1 MNNFFAKS
9 IDETLTNVQSSVN
22 GLSYREAK
30 TRLDANGKNVLA
42 EKKKKSNFVKFLQQ
56 FKEILII
63 VLLISSVV
71 SVVIGIIQK
80 SYEEFIDA
88 GIILIIVFINAIIGY
103 LQERNSERAMASLKN
118 LTKPYCKV
126 NRNGRTIKIKSEE
139 LVLGDIVVLEA
150 GDIIPAD
157 LRLLESNSLKVEE
170 SALTG
175 ESVPV
180 EKDASVVLDE
190 NAVLGDRINMA
201 YMGSVVTYGRGLGV
215 VVACGMDTEMGKI
228 ASALNEMKTEQTPL
242 TKRIKKTS
250 IIITVIVLIVCLAV
264 FILELCMSKGKDV
277 FSAFSMAIAI
287 AVCAIPEGLPAC
299 NTVTMSMGV
308 KRMSEQR
315 AIVKHLPAVETL
327 GSTEVIC
334 SDKTGTLTLN
344 QMTVKQVYYLGDLCE
359 QLNNKKFEEIVDGDG
374 QSGELTLDKVE
385 EIRTAEFKDD
395 RNFNEIMRCMLLCND
410 TRTKLE
416 DNKLETVGDPTEIA
430 LVHYGYKFGFNKE
443 KVEGEFKRINEIP
456 FDSDRKLMTTFH
468 EINEQKVAYTKGAI
482 DSILVRCN
490 RILDN
495 GKIRKITNADKD
507 LIIQKNA
514 EFASKAL
521 RMLGF
526 AFKTV
531 EKIGRPTS
539 ANTEFDLCFIGM
551 VGMIDPPR
559 EEVKDSI
566 KVCKQAGITTIMITG
581 DHKDTAFAIANELGI
596 CSDNKKVITGQEL
609 DQISDEE
616 FVKAVNQY
624 QVYARVSPEH
634 KVRIVKALKANNKTV
649 AMTGDGVNDAPS
661 IKAADIGVGMGITGT
676 DVTKE
681 AADIILT
688 DDNFST
694 IVGAVREGRRIY
706 DTILK
711 ILMFLLGT
719 SIAELIA
726 MTVVLLGFRDVNF
739 FQPALILWINF
750 VSDTFVGLAL
760 GFEKAEKDV
769 MKRKPTKNT
778 GSLFRGDAGINIFAS
793 ALFVGIVLIA
803 LYCTM
808 TFALGLSSEEV
819 TTICFLF
826 VCITELFHAYN
837 LKSKTATLF
846 GKNIFDNKAL
856 NWAFLGSAL
865 LTVLVVVIPIAP
877 IQNAM
882 GITSINWWQWLIAL
896 GCAIVIVPYFEIVK
910 LIMRRRDARPAKV
923 KKDRKTK
930 LAG

>member
-1 MNNFFAKS
+1 MNTYFAKTT
-9 IDETLTNVQSSVN
+9 EEVLGEVQATES
-22 GLSYREAK
+22 GLSFREAK
-30 TRLDANGKNVLA
+30 ARLDKNGKNVLA
-42 EKKKKSNFVKFLQQ
+42 SKKKKSNFVKFLGQ

-63 VLLISSVV
+63 VLLLSAVV
-71 SVVIGIIQK
+71 SVVIGVVQK

-88 GIILIIVFINAIIGY
+88 AIILVIVFINAIIGY
-103 LQERNSERAMASLKN
+103 LQERNSEKAMESLKN

-139 LVLGDIVVLEA
+139 LVVGDIVVLEA

-180 EKDASVVLDE
+180 EKDASAVLE
-190 NAVLGDRINMA
+190 ETAVLGDRVNMA

-228 ASALNEMKTEQTPL
+228 ASALNEMKEEQTPL

-250 IIITVIVLIVCLAV
+250 IIITVIVLLVCLAV
-264 FILELCMSKGKDV
+264 FIVELCMSNGKDV
-277 FSAFSMAIAI
+277 FAAFSMAIAI

-344 QMTVKQVYYLGDLCE
+344 QMTVKKVFYLGGMCE
-359 QLNNKKFEEIVDGDG
+359 ELNNKKFEEATVGDVTNNVM
-374 QSGELTLDKVE
+374 TLDQAE
-385 EIRTAEFKDD
+385 EVHGAEFKDD
-395 RNFNEIMRCMLLCND
+395 RTFNEIMRCMLLCND

-416 DNKLETVGDPTEIA
+416 ENKLETIGDPTEIA

-443 KVEGEFKRINEIP
+443 KLEGEFKRINEIP

-468 EINEQKVAYTKGAI
+468 EIGDQKIAYTKGAI
-482 DSILVRCN
+482 DSLLARCN
-490 RILDN
+490 RILDD
-495 GKIRKITNADKD
+495 GKVRKITNADKE
-507 LIIQKNA
+507 LIVAKNA

-531 EKIGRPTS
+531 EKVGRPTS

-566 KVCKQAGITTIMITG
+566 KTCKQAGITTIMITG
-581 DHKDTAFAIANELGI
+581 DHKDTAFAIASELGI

-760 GFEKAEKDV
+760 GFEKAEKNV
-769 MKRKPTKNT
+769 MKRRPIKNT

-793 ALFVGIVLIA
+793 ALFVGIGIIA
-803 LYCTM
+803 LYCGC
-808 TFALGLSSEEV
+808 TFGLGLSSAEV

-826 VCITELFHAYN
+826 TCISELFHAYN
-837 LKSKTATLF
+837 LKSKTETLF
-846 GKNIFDNKAL
+846 NKNIFDNKVL
-856 NWAFLGSAL
+856 NWAFLGSLL
-865 LTVLVVVIPIAP
+865 LTVIVVVAP
-877 IQNAM
+877 ITPVQHAM
-882 GITSINWWQWLIAL
+882 GITSINWWQWLMVF
-896 GCAIVIVPYFEIVK
+896 GCSLVIVPYFELVK
-910 LIMRRRDARPAKV
+910 FFMRRRDNRPAKV
-923 KKDRKTK
+923 EKGKK
-930 LAG
+930 

>member
-1 MNNFFAKS
+1 MNTYFAKS
-9 IDETLTNVQSSVN
+9 TEEVLESVQATTA

-30 TRLDANGKNVLA
+30 TRLETNGKNVLA
-42 EKKKKSNFVKFLQQ
+42 EKKKKSNFVKFLGQ

-63 VLLISSVV
+63 VLLLSSVV

-103 LQERNSERAMASLKN
+103 LQERNSERAMDSLKN
-118 LTKPYCKV
+118 LTKPFCKV
-126 NRNGRTIKIKSEE
+126 IRNGKTIKVKSEE

-150 GDIIPAD
+150 GDIVPAD
-157 LRLLESNSLKVEE
+157 LRLLESNSLKIEE

-180 EKDASVVLDE
+180 EKDASLVLQE
-190 NAVLGDRINMA
+190 NAVLGDRVNMA
-201 YMGSVVTYGRGLGV
+201 YMGSVVTYGRGVGV
-215 VVACGMDTEMGKI
+215 VVACGMQTEMGKI
-228 ASALNEMKTEQTPL
+228 AAALHEIKTEDTPL

-250 IIITVIVLIVCLAV
+250 IVITIIVLLVCLAV
-264 FILELCMSKGKDV
+264 FIVELCISKGKDV
-277 FSAFSMAIAI
+277 FAAFSMAIAI

-344 QMTVKQVYYLGDLCE
+344 QMTVKQIFYFGGLCE
-359 QLNNKKFEEIVDGDG
+359 EVNNKKFDEKPVGDDANNVMTLEKAEELYG
-374 QSGELTLDKVE
+374 
-385 EIRTAEFKDD
+385 AEFKDD
-395 RNFNEIMRCMLLCND
+395 KGFNELINCMLLCND
-410 TRTKLE
+410 TMTKLE
-416 DNKLETVGDPTEIA
+416 DNKLETIGDPTEIA
-430 LVHYGYKFGFNKE
+430 LVHYGYKFGISKE
-443 KVEGEFKRINEIP
+443 KVEGKLKRINEIP

-468 EINEQKVAYTKGAI
+468 QVEEQKIAYTKGAI
-482 DSILVRCN
+482 DSILIRCD

-495 GKIRKITNADKD
+495 GRIRKITNEDKD
-507 LIIQKNA
+507 RIIEKNT

-521 RMLGF
+521 RVLGF

-531 EKIGRPTS
+531 DKINRPTS
-539 ANTEFDLCFIGM
+539 ANTEYDLCFIGM

-566 KVCKQAGITTIMITG
+566 KTCKQAGITTIMITG

-596 CSDNKKVITGQEL
+596 CTDNKKVITGQEL

-616 FVKAVNQY
+616 FIKSINQY

-634 KVRIVKALKANNKTV
+634 KVKIVKALKANNKTV

-681 AADIILT
+681 AADVILT
-688 DDNFST
+688 DDNFAT
-694 IVGAVREGRRIY
+694 IVGAVKEGRRIY
-706 DTILK
+706 DTIMK

-750 VSDTFVGLAL
+750 VSDTFIGLAL
-760 GFEKAEKDV
+760 GFEKAEKNV
-769 MKRKPTKNT
+769 MKRKPIKNT
-778 GSLFRGDAGINIFAS
+778 GSLFRGESGISILTS
-793 ALFVGIVLIA
+793 ALFVGLGIVG
-803 LYCTM
+803 LYCGC
-808 TFALGLSSEEV
+808 TFGLKLSSAEV

-826 VCITELFHAYN
+826 TCIAELFHAYN
-837 LKSKTATLF
+837 YKNRVATLF
-846 GKNIFDNKAL
+846 SKNIFDNKIL
-856 NWAFLGSAL
+856 NLAFVGSLL
-865 LTVLVVVIPIAP
+865 LTVIVVVAPIAP
-877 IQNAM
+877 IQHAM
-882 GITSINWWQWLIAL
+882 GITSINWWQWLMVI
-896 GCAIVIVPYFEIVK
+896 GCSIMIIPYFEIVK
-910 LIMRRRDARPAKV
+910 CFLRRRDRRLENGV
-923 KKDRKTK
+923 RGKKK
-930 LAG
+930 

>member
-1 MNNFFAKS
+1 MNNSFTK
-9 IDETLTNVQSSVN
+9 NVEEVLQEVQTSEA
-22 GLSYREAK
+22 GLSFREAK
-30 TRLDANGKNVLA
+30 TRLDANGKNVLSQ
-42 EKKKKSNFVKFLQQ
+42 KKKKSGFVKFLGQ
-56 FKEILII
+56 FKDVLII
-63 VLLISSVV
+63 VLLISCLV

-88 GIILIIVFINAIIGY
+88 GIILIIVLVNAIIGY
-103 LQERNSERAMASLKN
+103 FQEKNSEKAMDSLKN

-126 NRNGRTIKIKSEE
+126 NRNGRTIKVKSEE
-139 LVLGDIVVLEA
+139 LVIGDIVVLEA

-157 LRLLESNSLKVEE
+157 LRLLESNSLKIEE

-180 EKDASVVLDE
+180 EKDATVILDE
-190 NAVLGDRINMA
+190 GTSLGDRVNMA
-201 YMGSVVTYGRGLGV
+201 FMGSVVTYGRGVGV
-215 VVACGMDTEMGKI
+215 VVSCGMNTEMGKI
-228 ASALNEMKTEQTPL
+228 ATALNEIKDEETPL

-250 IIITVIVLIVCLAV
+250 IIITIIVLVVCLAV
-264 FILELCMSKGKDV
+264 FILEICMSRGKDI
-277 FSAFSMAIAI
+277 FAAFSMAIAI

-344 QMTVKQVYYLGDLCE
+344 QMTVKKVYYMGGMCE
-359 QLNNKKFEEIVDGDG
+359 ELNNKKFEENTVGDAN
-374 QSGELTLDKVE
+374 ENVMTLDEAE
-385 EIRTAEFKDD
+385 EIHATEFKDD
-395 RNFNEIMRCMLLCND
+395 RTFNEIMRCMLLCND
-410 TRTKLE
+410 TKTKLE
-416 DNKLETVGDPTEIA
+416 ENKLEAIGDPTEIS

-443 KVEGEFKRINEIP
+443 KLEGEFKRINEIP

-468 EINEQKVAYTKGAI
+468 EIDGQKIAYTKGAI
-482 DSILVRCN
+482 DSILTRCN
-490 RILDN
+490 RILDD
-495 GKIRKITNADKD
+495 GKIRRITNEDKEK
-507 LIIQKNA
+507 IIAKNG

-531 EKIGRPTS
+531 DKIGRPTS

-566 KVCKQAGITTIMITG
+566 KTCKQAGITTIMITG

-596 CSDNKKVITGQEL
+596 CTDSKRVITGKEL
-609 DQISDEE
+609 DAISDEE
-616 FVKAVNQY
+616 FVKAVNEY

-694 IVGAVREGRRIY
+694 IVGAVKEGRRIY

-726 MTVVLLGFRDVNF
+726 MTVVLLGFRDTHF
-739 FQPALILWINF
+739 FQPALIMWINF
-750 VSDTFVGLAL
+750 VSDTFIGLAL
-760 GFEKAEKDV
+760 GFEKAEKNV
-769 MKRKPTKNT
+769 MKRRPTKNT
-778 GSLFRGDAGINIFAS
+778 GSLFSGDAGVNIFTS
-793 ALFVGIVLIA
+793 AVFVGIGIIA
-803 LYCTM
+803 LYCGC
-808 TFALGLSSEEV
+808 TFGLKLSSEQV

-826 VCITELFHAYN
+826 TCISELFHAYN
-837 LKSKTATLF
+837 LKSRTETLF
-846 GKNIFDNKAL
+846 NKDMFSNKIL
-856 NWAFLGSAL
+856 NWAFLGSLL
-865 LTVLVVVIPIAP
+865 LTVIVVVAPIAP
-877 IQNAM
+877 IQHAM
-882 GITSINWWQWLIAL
+882 GITSINWWQWLMTL
-896 GCAIVIVPYFEIVK
+896 GCSILIVPYFELVK
-910 LIMRRRDARPAKV
+910 FFMRLKARRPKKEKV
-923 KKDRKTK
+923 KKQ
-930 LAG
+930 

>member
-1 MNNFFAKS
+1 MSNYFAKTT
-9 IDETLTNVQSSVN
+9 EEVLENVQATTS

-30 TRLDANGKNVLA
+30 TRLEQNGKNALT

-80 SYEEFIDA
+80 SYGEFIDA
-88 GIILIIVFINAIIGY
+88 GIILVIVFVNAIIGF
-103 LQERNSERAMASLKN
+103 LQERKSEEAMASLKN
-118 LTKPYCKV
+118 LTKPFCKV
-126 NRNGRTIKIKSEE
+126 NRNGKTIKVKSEE

-157 LRLLESNSLKVEE
+157 LRLLESNSLKIEE

-180 EKDASVVLDE
+180 EKDASIVLDE
-190 NAVLGDRINMA
+190 NAVLGDRVNMA
-201 YMGSVVTYGRGLGV
+201 YMGSIVTYGRGLGV

-228 ASALNEMKTEQTPL
+228 ASALNEMDNEETPL

-250 IIITVIVLIVCLAV
+250 IIITVIVLVVCLAV
-264 FILELCMSKGKDV
+264 FILELCMSKGKDI
-277 FSAFSMAIAI
+277 FAAFSMAIAI

-344 QMTVKQVYYLGDLCE
+344 QMTVKKVFYFGGMCE
-359 QLNNKKFEEIVDGDG
+359 ELNNKKFDEIVIGGNATDNVV
-374 QSGELTLDKVE
+374 TLDQVE
-385 EIRTAEFKDD
+385 EIHATEFKDD

-468 EINEQKVAYTKGAI
+468 EIGEQKVAYTKGAI
-482 DSILVRCN
+482 DSILMRCD

-495 GKIRKITNADKD
+495 GRIRKITNADKD
-507 LIIQKNA
+507 LIIEKNA
-514 EFASKAL
+514 EYASKAL

-531 EKIGRPTS
+531 DKIGRPTS
-539 ANTEFDLCFIGM
+539 TNTEYDLCFIGM

-566 KVCKQAGITTIMITG
+566 KTCKQAGITTIMITG

-596 CSDNKKVITGQEL
+596 CSDSKKVITGKEL

-634 KVRIVKALKANNKTV
+634 KVKIVKALKANNKTV

-706 DTILK
+706 DTIL
-711 ILMFLLGT
+711 
-719 SIAELIA
+719 
-726 MTVVLLGFRDVNF
+726 
-739 FQPALILWINF
+739 
-750 VSDTFVGLAL
+750 
-760 GFEKAEKDV
+760 
-769 MKRKPTKNT
+769 
-778 GSLFRGDAGINIFAS
+778 
-793 ALFVGIVLIA
+793 
-803 LYCTM
+803 
-808 TFALGLSSEEV
+808 
-819 TTICFLF
+819 
-826 VCITELFHAYN
+826 
-837 LKSKTATLF
+837 
-846 GKNIFDNKAL
+846 
-856 NWAFLGSAL
+856 
-865 LTVLVVVIPIAP
+865 
-877 IQNAM
+877 
-882 GITSINWWQWLIAL
+882 
-896 GCAIVIVPYFEIVK
+896 
-910 LIMRRRDARPAKV
+910 
-923 KKDRKTK
+923 
-930 LAG
+930 

>member
-1 MNNFFAKS
+1 MNKSYAKTTEEVLS
-9 IDETLTNVQSSVN
+9 EVQTTES
-22 GLSYREAK
+22 GLSFREAK
-30 TRLDANGKNVLA
+30 ARLEKNGKNALA
-42 EKKKKSNFVKFLQQ
+42 EKKKKNKFLKFLGQ
-56 FKEILII
+56 FKEVLII
-63 VLLISSVV
+63 VLLLSCLASVI
-71 SVVIGIIQK
+71 IGIVQK

-88 GIILIIVFINAIIGY
+88 GIILVVVFVNAIIGY
-103 LQERNSERAMASLKN
+103 LQERNSEKAMDSLKN

-126 NRNGRTIKIKSEE
+126 NRNGRTIKVKSEE

-157 LRLLESNSLKVEE
+157 LRLLESNSLKIEE

-180 EKDASVVLDE
+180 EKDATVVLE
-190 NAVLGDRINMA
+190 ETSALGDRVNMA
-201 YMGSVVTYGRGLGV
+201 FMGSIVTYGRGVGV
-215 VVACGMDTEMGKI
+215 VVGCGMDTEMGKI
-228 ASALNEMKTEQTPL
+228 ASALSEIDTEDTPL
-242 TKRIKKTS
+242 TKRIRKTS
-250 IIITVIVLIVCLAV
+250 FIITAVVLLVCLAV
-264 FILELCMSKGKDV
+264 FIVEICQTGTKNL
-277 FSAFSMAIAI
+277 FAAFSMAIAI

-344 QMTVKQVYYLGDLCE
+344 QMTVKQIFYLGGLCE
-359 QLNNKKFEEIVDGDG
+359 QLNNKKFDENIDAEGNVNV
-374 QSGELTLDKVE
+374 LTLDEAE
-385 EIRTAEFKDD
+385 ETHATEFQND
-395 RNFNEIMRCMLLCND
+395 RSFKEIMRCMLLCND
-410 TRTKLE
+410 TKTKLE
-416 DNKLETVGDPTEIA
+416 DNKLESIGDPTEIA

-443 KVEGEFKRINEIP
+443 RVEGSYKRINEIP

-468 EINEQKVAYTKGAI
+468 EIDGQKTAYTKGAV
-482 DSILVRCN
+482 DNILARCN
-490 RILDN
+490 RILDD
-495 GKIRKITNADKD
+495 GKIRKITNADKE
-507 LIIQKNA
+507 LILQKNT

-521 RMLGF
+521 RMLAF

-531 EKIGRPTS
+531 DKIGRPTS
-539 ANTEFDLCFIGM
+539 ANTEFDLCFIGL

-566 KVCKQAGITTIMITG
+566 KTCKQAGITTIMITG
-581 DHKDTAFAIANELGI
+581 DHRDTAFAIANELGI
-596 CSDNKKVITGQEL
+596 CNDAKRVITGQEL

-634 KVRIVKALKANNKTV
+634 KVRIVKAFKANNKIV

-694 IVGAVREGRRIY
+694 IVGAVKEGRRIY

-711 ILMFLLGT
+711 ILIFLLGT
-719 SIAELIA
+719 SLAELIA
-726 MTVVLLGFRDVNF
+726 MSVIVVGFRDVHF
-739 FQPALILWINF
+739 FQPALIMWINF

-760 GFEKAEKDV
+760 GFEKAEKNV
-769 MKRKPTKNT
+769 MKRKPTKNS
-778 GSLFRGDAGINIFAS
+778 GSLFRGDVGINIFAS
-793 ALFVGIVLIA
+793 SIFVGMGLIA
-803 LYCTM
+803 LYCVT
-808 TFALGLSSEEV
+808 TFAMKLNTFEV
-819 TTICFLF
+819 TTICFIFLCF
-826 VCITELFHAYN
+826 TELCHSLN
-837 LKSKTATLF
+837 LKSFSRSLF
-846 GKNIFDNKAL
+846 TKDILDNKIL
-856 NWAFLGSAL
+856 NWSFVGSAL
-865 LTVLVVVIPIAP
+865 LTALVVVAPIAP
-877 IQNAM
+877 IQKAM
-882 GITSINWWQWLIAL
+882 GICSINWWQWLLAL
-896 GCAIVIVPYFEIVK
+896 GCAILIIPYYEIVK
-910 LIMRRRDARPAKV
+910 LIMRKRANKPKLERT
-923 KKDRKTK
+923 KKK
-930 LAG
+930 

>member
-1 MNNFFAKS
+1 MNNFFSKTTEEVLS
-9 IDETLTNVQSSVN
+9 EVQATEA

-30 TRLDANGKNVLA
+30 TRLEANGKNELSQ
-42 EKKKKSNFVKFLQQ
+42 KKKTSSFLKFLGQ
-56 FKEILII
+56 FKDVLII
-63 VLLISSVV
+63 VLLLSSLV

-88 GIILIIVFINAIIGY
+88 GIILIIVLVNAVIGFI
-103 LQERNSERAMASLKN
+103 QEKNSEKAMDSLKN

-126 NRNGRTIKIKSEE
+126 NRNGKTIKIKSEE
-139 LVLGDIVVLEA
+139 LVVGDIVILEA

-157 LRLLESNSLKVEE
+157 LRLLESMSLKVEE

-180 EKDASVVLDE
+180 EKDATVVLE
-190 NAVLGDRINMA
+190 ESSALGDRINMA

-215 VVACGMDTEMGKI
+215 VVACGMNTEMGKI
-228 ASALNEMKTEQTPL
+228 ASALNEMDNEETPL

-250 IIITVIVLIVCLAV
+250 IIITVIVLLVCLAV
-264 FILELCMSKGKDV
+264 FILEICMSRGKDI
-277 FSAFSMAIAI
+277 FAAFSMAIAI

-344 QMTVKQVYYLGDLCE
+344 QMTVKQVFYFGGMCE
-359 QLNNKKFEEIVDGDG
+359 QLNNKKFEENSSEDDGNNAM
-374 QSGELTLDKVE
+374 TLDEVE
-385 EIRTAEFKDD
+385 QMHATEFKDD
-395 RNFNEIMRCMLLCND
+395 RTFNEIMRCMLLCND
-410 TRTKLE
+410 TKTKIE
-416 DNKLETVGDPTEIA
+416 ENKLEAIGDPTEIA

-443 KVEGEFKRINEIP
+443 KLEGEFKRINEIP

-468 EINEQKVAYTKGAI
+468 EINGQKVAYTKGAI
-482 DSILVRCN
+482 DSILGRCN
-490 RILDN
+490 RILED
-495 GKIRKITNADKD
+495 GKIRKITNEDKER
-507 LIIQKNA
+507 IIEKNT

-531 EKIGRPTS
+531 EKVGRPTS

-566 KVCKQAGITTIMITG
+566 KTCKQAGITTIMITG

-596 CSDNKKVITGQEL
+596 CGDTKKVITGKEL
-609 DQISDEE
+609 DEISDEA

-634 KVRIVKALKANNKTV
+634 KVRIVKALKANNKIV

-694 IVGAVREGRRIY
+694 IVGAVKEGRRIY

-726 MTVVLLGFRDVNF
+726 MTVVLLGFRDTHF
-739 FQPALILWINF
+739 FQPALIMWINF
-750 VSDTFVGLAL
+750 VSDTFIGLAL
-760 GFEKAEKDV
+760 GFEKAEKNI
-769 MKRKPTKNT
+769 MKRKPTKNK
-778 GSLFRGDAGINIFAS
+778 GSLFSGDAGINIFTS
-793 ALFVGIVLIA
+793 AVFVGIGIII
-803 LYCTM
+803 LYCVC
-808 TFALGLSSEEV
+808 TFVLKLSSEHV

-826 VCITELFHAYN
+826 TCISELFHAYN
-837 LKSKTATLF
+837 LKSRTETLF
-846 GKNIFDNKAL
+846 NKEMFNNKIL
-856 NWAFLGSAL
+856 NWAFLGSLL
-865 LTVLVVVIPIAP
+865 LTVIVVVAP
-877 IQNAM
+877 IVPIQHAM
-882 GITSINWWQWLIAL
+882 GITSINWWQWLMTL
-896 GCAIVIVPYFEIVK
+896 GCSVLIIPYFELVK
-910 LIMRRRDARPAKV
+910 FFIRRREKRGKIEKV
-923 KKDRKTK
+923 KSK
-930 LAG
+930 